1 MLPADLKI
9 SVRSEDSERSITV
22 IPDLL
27 QKYLVAKLDEVNLD
41 ETTAVVLSHRFN
53 RIPLM
58 KGLLEDRVSQFYI
71 ADREEVAASALAIA
85 ADFEPGKL
93 ERLRACSAL
102 ARNDQSISKMRSDDD
117 KERAL
122 SKPAT
127 HLLESANAYSIK
139 HPKFD
144 AFLDEDGLLRPG
156 VKIEVDG
163 GEPTSAL
170 IRAGQN
176 VCYSGNTW
184 LAIREA

>member
-1 MLPADLKI
+1 MLNVIIETEGLPF
-9 SVRSEDSERSITV
+9 SI
-22 IPDLL
+22 
-27 QKYLVAKLDEVNLD
+27 KLRE
-41 ETTAVVLSHRFN
+41 
-53 RIPLM
+53 I
-58 KGLLEDRVSQFYI
+58 LEDRVSQFYI
-71 ADREEVAASALAIA
+71 ADQQEVAASALEIA
-85 ADFEPGKL
+85 ANFEPGKL

-102 ARNDQSISKMRSDDD
+102 SRHDETISKVRSDDD
-117 KERAL
+117 KQRAL
-122 SKPAT
+122 SEPAT

-156 VKIEVDG
+156 VKIEIDG

-176 VCYSGNTW
+176 VRYSGNTW